1 MSHSSYQEFNLLNL
15 LYQFNHGMYRNYR
28 NKLEGFNEITTSLPN
43 PPSLDWR
50 YDRNGQP
57 LFFRMEFNTPLHFML
72 SHPISRFKA
81 PEDYPIRRGDHT
93 LCLKLAIV
101 PAFCVTLNTFTVI
114 KLWNKGAIDLF
125 SPTSEF
131 LTEDNV
137 FWEIP
142 SPSQRLGPQYSSL
155 NFVLKYG
162 ADPHTAPTQYND
174 IMEMYFKYGFWSFPR
189 PGFSCCSHMIHGINR
204 ISTILKVAKS
214 IYALGETFE
223 KDIRIGFNQFRGTII
238 RLTGLTKHK
247 GEFKL
252 SNTHAV
258 LTYDVAREIERFR
271 GKGFFVNGVI
281 SEFRR
286 QSGGF
291 YTFTTVA
298 ELGYADLDLM
308 KSVIGMVVADRFQ
321 RADSLAS
328 VGTIEEVRAETEE
341 LIEELWPAG
350 QLTTPTMADGL
361 KDLFES
367 ALLDLRPIIMND
379 DEEILFIHPYMF
391 SCLTEFDLFGR
402 LRRIENGLLYALR
415 LLDLNSTGTEDPSK
429 TQEATYLRQRGI
441 TIDLLTRALI
451 PSVKGI
457 RFCRA
462 LNAWSQAEH
471 ADNGS
476 S

>member
-1 MSHSSYQEFNLLNL
+1 MSHSPYQEYNLLNL
-15 LYQFNHGMYRNYR
+15 LYEFNHGMYVNYR
-28 NKLEGFNEITTSLPN
+28 NRLEGFSEITKSLPN
-43 PPSLDWR
+43 PPLLDWR

-72 SHPISRFKA
+72 SHPICRFKA

-101 PAFCVTLNTFTVI
+101 PAFCVTLNAFTVI
-114 KLWNKGAIDLF
+114 KLWNQGAIALF
-125 SPTSEF
+125 SPTSDF
-131 LTEDNV
+131 LAEDKV

-142 SPSQRLGPQYSSL
+142 SPSQHLGPQYSSL
-155 NFVLKYG
+155 NFILRYG
-162 ADPHTAPTQYND
+162 ADPRTAPTHYKD
-174 IMEMYFKYGFWSFPR
+174 IMEMYFRYGFWSFPR
-189 PGFSCCSHMIHGINR
+189 PGFSCCTHMIHGSDH

-223 KDIRIGFNQFRGTII
+223 EEIRIGFNEFRATMI
-238 RLTGLTKHK
+238 RLIGLTKRN
-247 GEFKL
+247 GQFRL
-252 SNTHAV
+252 SDTYAV

-271 GKGFFVNGVI
+271 GRGFFVNGVI

-286 QSGGF
+286 RSGGF

-298 ELGYADLDLM
+298 ELGYADLDLI

-321 RADSLAS
+321 RGDSLTS
-328 VGTIEEVRAETEE
+328 VGTMEEVRTETEE
-341 LIEELWPAG
+341 LIERLWPAG

-361 KDLFES
+361 KDLFEN

-379 DEEILFIHPYMF
+379 GEEVLFIHPNLF

-415 LLDLNSTGTEDPSK
+415 LLELISTNTDNPMNTPE
-429 TQEATYLRQRGI
+429 TAYLQQKGI
-441 TIDLLTRALI
+441 TIDLLRRALTR
-451 PSVKGI
+451 SVEGI
-457 RFCRA
+457 RFSRA
-462 LNAWSQAEH
+462 LNVWSQVEH
-471 ADNGS
+471 VDSES